1 MSPTLGLTRGTR
13 VGGLGRRRVSAET
26 PGRAFP
32 SHALRPGHSHLC
44 LGGEGSGVTATTM
57 VGGVSGDAPGGGG
70 STGPGARAGGRSR
83 AQGAAGP
90 RLTLQEYATIS
101 QSMNLPA
108 PPSWRCA
115 RAHGSTHNSLI
126 STIFPEH
133 LHSCRRYHRRRY
145 HHRHFHRRRYRHL
158 LRLRGPAS
166 LTTEPPLRLRFHT
179 LPPRRGASARAR
191 S

>member
-13 VGGLGRRRVSAET
+13 VGGWGEGGSQRKLPAAPSRTTRSGRDTATSASGERAAVLLQRPWWGECLGT
-26 PGRAFP
+26 
-32 SHALRPGHSHLC
+32 RPGW
-44 LGGEGSGVTATTM
+44 
-57 VGGVSGDAPGGGG
+57 GG

-133 LHSCRRYHRRRY
+133 LHSCRRYHRRY

>member
-13 VGGLGRRRVSAET
+13 VGEKAGLSGNSRPRLPEPRAPAGTQPPLPRGRGQRCYCNDHGGGSVW
-26 PGRAFP
+26 GRA
-32 SHALRPGHSHLC
+32 R
-44 LGGEGSGVTATTM
+44 V
-57 VGGVSGDAPGGGG
+57 GGG